1 MALLERNLSDIEA
14 QCRAGPVA
22 LLTTAADETKSPHHV
37 WLTHSLHEHCQ
48 VLLPLPIG
56 LETSGRISA
65 EVDRLTKR
73 QAKAAK
79 TLAMLSAKRADP
91 KYAANVPEAIQAQDD
106 ERIAQASVEHASLG
120 ESLAALATLR
130 AQVDRLQRA

>member
-22 LLTTAADETKSPHHV
+22 LLTTAADETKSPRHV

-79 TLAMLSAKRADP
+79 TLAMLNAKRADP

-120 ESLAALATLR
+120 ESLAALATLQ
-130 AQVDRLQRA
+130 AQVDRLQRT